1 MFGCNIY
8 EVGENKMNLKEW
20 LKETINN
27 SPFLPEKTKEECA
40 KIIDK
45 EKK

>member
-1 MFGCNIY
+1 
-8 EVGENKMNLKEW
+8 MNLKNW

-27 SPFLPEKTKEECA
+27 SAFLPEETKNACN

-45 EKK
+45 EKQK